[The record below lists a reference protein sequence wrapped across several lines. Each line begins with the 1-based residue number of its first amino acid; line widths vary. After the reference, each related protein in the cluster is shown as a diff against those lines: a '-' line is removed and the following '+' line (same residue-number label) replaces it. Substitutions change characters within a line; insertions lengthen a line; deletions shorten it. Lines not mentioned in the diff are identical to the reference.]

1 MFEDGVR
8 MNYGYIRWLCSLSV
22 PVFILVLMLMVQKKV
37 GRLSW
42 WTPLLVLS
50 CLISIAWAFFTSSRT
65 ALIVLGIQ
73 AVMVSHFLKKPS
85 LRSPASLLKKVLKW
99 GLPVLILFL
108 IMATLRENKHS
119 REEVT
124 ESLILTG
131 PIHRIIGS
139 GNFFGVAKTSIALDQ
154 IPRPVDYL
162 YGKSLITW
170 IYSPIP
176 RSLWPDKPSMG
187 LGFQFGEEVL
197 GYNMERIKNGKTPS
211 LPVEFYWNFGWPG
224 ALLGI
229 LGFGFFSGQVL
240 PVFQAT
246 VRKSTYIRNR
256 ALRQHYL
263 PCLHVYDVHQSKRRH
278 RSNYTACCH
287 YILYVADYYQEREI
301 IIPNLAFTFTPA
313 YLMNLRELAKE
324 IISRLHLSTWVSRRV
339 LSKEHAV
346 LHGTFKP
353 KSKIK
358 SILLYTTVKCA
369 SSVTHKVLFELARKK
384 DADYSHINLFRYYYN
399 FNKDPDVA
407 FSKDVD
413 TALLPQGIVYAPLRR
428 AFFPNNHDK
437 YSVLIILR
445 DPRDVLVSAYFSIRK
460 SHVLPMNPHIREGLL
475 SERRKAQEETI
486 DEYALRCAPQFIE
499 YYKKLC
505 SLLSPE

>member
-1 MFEDGVR
+1 
-8 MNYGYIRWLCSLSV
+8 
-22 PVFILVLMLMVQKKV
+22 
-37 GRLSW
+37 
-42 WTPLLVLS
+42 
-50 CLISIAWAFFTSSRT
+50 
-65 ALIVLGIQ
+65 
-73 AVMVSHFLKKPS
+73 
-85 LRSPASLLKKVLKW
+85 
-99 GLPVLILFL
+99 
-108 IMATLRENKHS
+108 
-119 REEVT
+119 
-124 ESLILTG
+124 
-131 PIHRIIGS
+131 
-139 GNFFGVAKTSIALDQ
+139 
-154 IPRPVDYL
+154 
-162 YGKSLITW
+162 
-170 IYSPIP
+170 
-176 RSLWPDKPSMG
+176 
-187 LGFQFGEEVL
+187 
-197 GYNMERIKNGKTPS
+197 
-211 LPVEFYWNFGWPG
+211 
-224 ALLGI
+224 
-229 LGFGFFSGQVL
+229 
-240 PVFQAT
+240 
-246 VRKSTYIRNR
+246 
-256 ALRQHYL
+256 
-263 PCLHVYDVHQSKRRH
+263 
-278 RSNYTACCH
+278 
-287 YILYVADYYQEREI
+287 
-301 IIPNLAFTFTPA
+301 
-313 YLMNLRELAKE
+313 MNLRELAKE

-499 YYKKLC
+499 YYKNYVAFSLQNDILFLTYEEFVNNYDSFIDKIIDYLEIEKTKVDRDRLLNIAGTNKRVTEDPTQHIRKKSPGDYAEKLK
-505 SLLSPE
+505 PETITQLNQDFKFYFEFLKRNET

>member
-1 MFEDGVR
+1 MQKETPSFSASFLPSSFLWHLLQATFFHVPGHANHLPALFFGRRFSTSPVSFIFLSLFCIFSLLGFLQFITTLGFNAENIADYSSKRAVFEDGVR

-211 LPVEFYWNFGWPG
+211 FLWNFTGISGGRELCSASLDLVFFLGRFYLFFKP
-224 ALLGI
+224 LLENQRIFGI
-229 LGFGFFSGQVL
+229 
-240 PVFQAT
+240 A
-246 VRKSTYIRNR
+246 
-256 ALRQHYL
+256 
-263 PCLHVYDVHQSKRRH
+263 
-278 RSNYTACCH
+278 
-287 YILYVADYYQEREI
+287 LYVSTIYPASMFMMSTNLSVGIVRI
-301 IIPNLAFTFTPA
+301 IQ
-313 YLMNLRELAKE
+313 
-324 IISRLHLSTWVSRRV
+324 
-339 LSKEHAV
+339 HAV
-346 LHGTFKP
+346 TISFML
-353 KSKIK
+353 
-358 SILLYTTVKCA
+358 
-369 SSVTHKVLFELARKK
+369 
-384 DADYSHINLFRYYYN
+384 
-399 FNKDPDVA
+399 
-407 FSKDVD
+407 
-413 TALLPQGIVYAPLRR
+413 
-428 AFFPNNHDK
+428 
-437 YSVLIILR
+437 LIITR
-445 DPRDVLVSAYFSIRK
+445 REK
-460 SHVLPMNPHIREGLL
+460 SSSPT
-475 SERRKAQEETI
+475 S
-486 DEYALRCAPQFIE
+486 
-499 YYKKLC
+499 
-505 SLLSPE
+505 LSPSPQRTS